1 MFSSTSTIQDK
12 LVENWSMRSKQKI
25 QREHLTFEV
34 FASYLSSDFWDD
46 LQQLKKNQKNVIIKK
61 IFILIKNF
69 RIFSYFKD

>member
-12 LVENWSMRSKQKI
+12 LVENWSMRSKQKT